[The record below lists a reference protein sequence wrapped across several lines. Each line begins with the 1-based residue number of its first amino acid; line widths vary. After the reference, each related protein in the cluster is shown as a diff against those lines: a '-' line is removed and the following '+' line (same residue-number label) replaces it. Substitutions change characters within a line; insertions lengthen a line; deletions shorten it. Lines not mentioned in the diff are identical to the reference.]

1 MRMVS
6 RRLLAVALVMTV
18 LCAAGFGA
26 ATARAGDLLDL
37 GFEDGT
43 MGGWQVVS
51 NVDQV
56 VVIGTD
62 AYASAYWGDYMVL
75 LGKPYSG
82 PGDTQPIGPNAIAK
96 DFTVFTPRMAFAYNL
111 FTVDYD
117 LFDQFSYTVT
127 LSQHGTV
134 IASFSMTAM
143 GEPSTAGTVK
153 STGWSTVNLDLSLYR
168 GQELTIDIR
177 ASGTVD
183 TLWPTWV
190 YFDMSPVLPSM
201 GDTVGPVITLPR
213 LDVAGTAVTADSA
226 TNRRYVL
233 VTDITDDSGWV
244 TVGILQ
250 NDSTVAGGSDAG
262 WRSWDL
268 ALSEGSNDVVV
279 VAADASGNT
288 TSRRL
293 TVFVDSR
300 PPEVTL
306 EAVPRSTAN
315 ASLVISGTVLDARS
329 GIASLTIDGTEVAVG
344 ADGAFASRVPLVV
357 GSNTKTVTARDSRGN
372 AVSWDIMTTRI
383 RAGSTGYIAMSG
395 TLTVGSTL
403 GMLDGVSFPMDAAP
417 VIKNGRTLLPVRALI
432 ETLGG
437 RVSWNKTTHAA
448 TVMLGGRSVVLEVG
462 KNTALVNGK
471 LVPIDLADSKVVPV
485 IIGSRTFL
493 PLRFVAENL
502 GLELAWEP
510 ASQTISF
517 TYWP

>member
-1 MRMVS
+1 MVS
-6 RRLLAVALVMTV
+6 RKLLAVALVMAV

-26 ATARAGDLLDL
+26 ATVRAGDLSDL

-56 VVIGTD
+56 TVIGTD
-62 AYASAYWGDYMVL
+62 AFASAYWGDYMVL
-75 LGKPYSG
+75 LGKPYTG
-82 PGDTQPIGPNAIAK
+82 LGDTQPIGPNAIAK
-96 DFTVFTPRMAFAYNL
+96 DFTVFTPCIAFAYNF
-111 FTVDYD
+111 FTVDWIGYD
-117 LFDQFSYTVT
+117 RFAYLVT
-127 LSQHGTV
+127 LSQNGTV

-143 GEPSTAGTVK
+143 GEPPTAGTVK

-177 ASGTVD
+177 AGGTAD
-183 TLWPTWV
+183 IAWPTWV

-201 GDTVGPVITLPR
+201 GDTIGPVITLPR

-226 TNRRYVL
+226 TDRRYVL

-244 TVGILQ
+244 NVGILQ
-250 NDSTVAGGSDAG
+250 NGSTVAGGSSAG
-262 WRSWDL
+262 WRAYNL
-268 ALSEGSNDVVV
+268 ALSEGSNDVVIT
-279 VAADASGNT
+279 AADASGNT
-288 TSRRL
+288 ASRKL

-315 ASLVISGTVLDARS
+315 ASLVISGTVLDTRS
-329 GIASLTIDGTEVAVG
+329 GVASLTIDGAEVAVG
-344 ADGAFASRVPLVV
+344 ADGTFASSVPLAV
-357 GSNTKTVTARDSRGN
+357 GSNTNTVTARDSRGN
-372 AVSWDIMTTRI
+372 AVSWDVVTTRI
-383 RAGSTGYIAMSG
+383 RAGSTGYIAMNG

-417 VIKNGRTLLPVRALI
+417 VIKDGRTLLPIRALI

-437 RVSWNKTTHAA
+437 RVSWNKMAHAA
-448 TVMLGGRSVVLEVG
+448 TVTLGGRSVVLEVG

-471 LVPIDLADSKVVPV
+471 AVPIDPTNAKVAPV

-510 ASQTISF
+510 VSQTISF